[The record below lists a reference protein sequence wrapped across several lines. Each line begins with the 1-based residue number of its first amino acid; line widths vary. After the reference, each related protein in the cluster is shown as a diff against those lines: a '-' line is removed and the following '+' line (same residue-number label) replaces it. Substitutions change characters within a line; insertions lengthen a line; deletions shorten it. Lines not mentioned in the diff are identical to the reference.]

1 MAKPKAPTPPDPK
14 ETAAAQTGTNVSTG
28 LANTFLGNVN
38 QVTPYG
44 TLTYTYSGLDPAG
57 GAVGATGAT
66 GGAGGGAA
74 LSGGAVTGGGS
85 QPAPAPD
92 YAAQQRQF
100 AAERDGGAVPTIS
113 NPGATRSPAP
123 TATSGGGASQNA
135 DGGFTITD
143 PTTGATYTIPQ
154 ITATT
159 TLSPNQQ
166 TILDETEGAQIGL
179 ARLANRGV
187 DRLSDTFSTD
197 LNYDGIREGGRAD
210 DLYRPQYGEFS
221 AGDRLRTDL
230 AFGAGQGMQM
240 SLDGMQYGAS
250 GAGQGLTSSVSGAGQ
265 GLVRSVD
272 GAGVGIVNGLMN
284 GYDPVRGLQFGVDS
298 GGQRQM
304 SLDMSGVPQ
313 FTGQI
318 AGAGPITR
326 DYGPE
331 DGFSEDRRRVEE
343 ALLSRLNPDLERERE
358 ALRTELINQ
367 GISLGSTA
375 YDRGMDIY
383 GRQANDARY
392 GAILAGGQEQSR
404 LMGLERDRAYF
415 QNAAQQQQFGQNA
428 AQAEMERQAALYN
441 ANRALM
447 EGNFAN
453 AAADS
458 QFAENL
464 ARGNFANAAQGQ
476 GFGQSLAL
484 SQFANQAQ
492 EQGFNQ
498 RAFNAQLNNA
508 AQGQGFDQRAFNAQ
522 LGNAAQAQGFDQ
534 RYRNAEMNNSSI
546 QAEGTFRNLAQ
557 GQAFGQ
563 GVDEGNFF
571 NINTQQN
578 NDNEFR
584 ATSAN
589 NTTESQRLGDSQA
602 IFDAQN
608 LERDRGILERTN
620 LRNAPIN
627 EIAALLSGAGVTDP
641 QFVNTSSAQIP
652 TVDYAGLVNNNYATA
667 LSGWQQRSGMYGNM
681 WGNLIGAGGNIGAA
695 VAMSDRRLKADIE
708 PAGEANGVRWYRY
721 RYLWDAPQVRR
732 LGVMAQEVGHIPGAV
747 IRMANGF
754 LAVDYSRI
762 LGRA

>member
-14 ETAAAQTGTNVSTG
+14 ETAAAQTGTNVSTA

-44 TLTYTYSGLDPAG
+44 SLTYSYGGLEPM
-57 GAVGATGAT
+57 
-66 GGAGGGAA
+66 GAGAAAQPSETLPAA
-74 LSGGAVTGGGS
+74 LTGGGS

-100 AAERDGGAVPTIS
+100 IAERDGGAVPTIS

-135 DGGFTITD
+135 NGGFTITD

-159 TLSPNQQ
+159 TLSPEQQAILDQTQAAELGLATLGNQQ
-166 TILDETEGAQIGL
+166 VG
-179 ARLANRGV
+179 RLANTLG
-187 DRLSDTFSTD
+187 TD
-197 LNYDGIREGGRAD
+197 LNYDGIRPGGQAD
-210 DLYRPQYGEFS
+210 NLYVPQYGAFS
-221 AGDRLRTDL
+221 AGNPLQTGL

-240 SLDGMQYGAS
+240 GLEGMQYGAS
-250 GAGQGLTSSVSGAGQ
+250 GAGRGLTSSVSGAGQ

-272 GAGVGIVNGLMN
+272 GAGVGIVNGMMN

-534 RYRNAEMNNSSI
+534 RFRNVGVNNAAR
-546 QAEGTFRNLAQ
+546 QAEGVFANAAQ

-563 GVDEGNFF
+563 GVDAGNFF
-571 NINTQQN
+571 NVNTQQN
-578 NDNEFR
+578 NDNAFR

-589 NTTESQRLGDSQA
+589 NMTESQRLSDSQA

-608 LERDRGILERTN
+608 LERDRAIAERTN

-627 EIAALLSGAGVTDP
+627 EIAALLSGTGVTNP

-652 TVDYAGLVNNNYATA
+652 TVDYAGLVQNNYANQMNA
-667 LSGWQQRSGMYGNM
+667 WQQQNAAVGNM
-681 WGNLIGAGGNIGAA
+681 WGNLIGAAGNIGAGYA
-695 VAMSDRRLKADIE
+695 YASDRRLKADIE